1 MTYFYNDL
9 KLNTKSNKIYLN
21 GKPCMYGMPLRH
33 CNYVVYS
40 FLIFS
45 FIYIYICMYVYYIFV
60 KIFHALQVF
69 VTSFCS
75 KVDSLVSQLFL
86 WTEINSKF
94 IYIVNIASKAIYQ
107 ILNMLIIIIKKSSN
121 TYYYTTFLL

>member
-45 FIYIYICMYVYYIFV
+45 FIYIYIYMYVCILYFC
-60 KIFHALQVF
+60 KIFHTLQVF

-75 KVDSLVSQLFL
+75 KVDSLASQLFL

-107 ILNMLIIIIKKSSN
+107 ILNMLIKKKKN
-121 TYYYTTFLL
+121 LVTHY

>member
-1 MTYFYNDL
+1 
-9 KLNTKSNKIYLN
+9 
-21 GKPCMYGMPLRH
+21 
-33 CNYVVYS
+33 
-40 FLIFS
+40 
-45 FIYIYICMYVYYIFV
+45 MYVCILYFC

-69 VTSFCS
+69 ATSFCS
-75 KVDSLVSQLFL
+75 KVDSLASQLFL
-86 WTEINSKF
+86 WKNINSKF